1 MFIWPEGKCWSST
14 PPLLLLLTEAVSR
27 DGWMKVDGVVPE
39 TLRCLVALPTA
50 AFKRFAHPDL
60 GPVSV
65 LGMILDA
72 VHILLRDKK
81 FTLNIIHDGL
91 HSGTVTTAVDEK
103 NKFKCSDSAFLFFA
117 RFKAPENKCL
127 LTLFKVLIVD
137 KV

>member
-1 MFIWPEGKCWSST
+1 MKLEAASGAAGDVNFRWMFIWPEGKCWSLT

-39 TLRCLVALPTA
+39 TLRCLVTLPAA

-72 VHILLRDKK
+72 VHVLLRDKK
-81 FTLNIIHDGL
+81 FEKDNSL
-91 HSGTVTTAVDEK
+91 H
-103 NKFKCSDSAFLFFA
+103 
-117 RFKAPENKCL
+117 
-127 LTLFKVLIVD
+127 
-137 KV
+137 